1 MVAWSP
7 INHKPILLKD
17 IGESL
22 FHTSS
27 QSQFDQRSVTAPT
40 CASDQRIFLLAFDTD
55 SSLLVNFPPH
65 LLQVLVCS
73 PNQGL
78 AADSRLH
85 QVFFSHPLQ
94 VGQCDTPESASV
106 EGKVFIRNSRE
117 EKAHPFM
124 TRSNWCVNTLWR
136 GSVWEN
142 AGKCE

>member
-1 MVAWSP
+1 MVTWSP

-40 CASDQRIFLLAFDTD
+40 CASDQRIFLLAVDTD

-142 AGKCE
+142 AGKSE